1 MEPTV
6 LAALI
11 AAGSKLTVSVFER
24 WSGHTSD
31 SKISPFVSEHYE
43 TYRQLCSDK
52 CMRLLRRMED
62 GQYHSFVDLLGE
74 LYPKLDSGQ
83 SDLLHHEFEYRL
95 MFLALA
101 GLIVQSEQKGAYYLT
116 KAGKAF
122 VTLARQR
129 MDYFNVFRE
138 RPST

>member
-11 AAGSKLTVSVFER
+11 VAGSKLTVSVFER

-31 SKISPFVSEHYE
+31 SKTSDFVSKHYE
-43 TYRQLCSDK
+43 PYRQLCSDN
-52 CMRLLRRMED
+52 CMRLLKRMED
-62 GQYHSFVDLLGE
+62 GQNHSFVDLLDL

-83 SDLLHHEFEYRL
+83 SDLLHEFEYRL
-95 MFLALA
+95 GFLALA
-101 GLIVQSEQKGAYYLT
+101 GLIVQQSVQRVAYIS

-122 VTLARQR
+122 VTLARER
-129 MDYFNVFRE
+129 GDYFTVFQ
-138 RPST
+138 